1 MSDLD
6 DLRTAV
12 DELRAERFPDL
23 PPELV
28 ERVRRIEAA
37 HVEDRGPAPRLI
49 DAAIDEFLAR
59 E

>member
-23 PPELV
+23 PADLV
-28 ERVRRIEAA
+28 ERLLQIEAA
-37 HVEDRGPAPRLI
+37 HVEHRGPAPRLI
-49 DAAIDEFLAR
+49 DAAIDDFLAR